1 MASGYYPTM
10 REFWSART
18 CNSQADIPACLTGI
32 SFAGPDQVAY
42 IDAASGQRILCST
55 LRGLLCAKL
64 PAEGLGEKLFAHLM
78 EAEEQVYAWA
88 ARGPRLFRDITASRE
103 LMAAGHP
110 AAGGRA
116 DVVMLQEYDALPAEA
131 DYRGL
136 GQQESFVAA
145 MAAMGYAHVLFQ
157 EANLARKDPSGLG
170 LFWNTKTFE
179 FAGHPSSG
187 HVEVACGSSIG
198 ESAHNVDLM
207 EHWHRCD
214 RSSADGRGVRE
225 LMNVAD
231 RRNLAMAR
239 LRHRAS
245 GQAVWAVTCHLMTTS
260 RDSAKTNEYP
270 GEVRAGELRAVRE
283 VLRARVPPGEAVIF
297 AGDFNTDA
305 RELSVFE
312 GRLKSKATGDML
324 EVPTGF
330 VASDGGC
337 SRALEWH
344 AGEASL
350 RMREALEP
358 IHQWGAGVGPAG
370 AAGGH
375 CTSTNA
381 ERTDWIDYLWYSEGL
396 LEPVALGDLRTPSSP
411 IPDRQHGS
419 DHLPIAARFQFRTV
433 PEPSWSVWQACCFRG
448 NPYV

>member
-1 MASGYYPTM
+1 
-10 REFWSART
+10 
-18 CNSQADIPACLTGI
+18 
-32 SFAGPDQVAY
+32 
-42 IDAASGQRILCST
+42 
-55 LRGLLCAKL
+55 
-64 PAEGLGEKLFAHLM
+64 
-78 EAEEQVYAWA
+78 
-88 ARGPRLFRDITASRE
+88 
-103 LMAAGHP
+103 
-110 AAGGRA
+110 
-116 DVVMLQEYDALPAEA
+116 
-131 DYRGL
+131 
-136 GQQESFVAA
+136 
-145 MAAMGYAHVLFQ
+145 
-157 EANLARKDPSGLG
+157 
-170 LFWNTKTFE
+170 
-179 FAGHPSSG
+179 
-187 HVEVACGSSIG
+187 
-198 ESAHNVDLM
+198 
-207 EHWHRCD
+207 
-214 RSSADGRGVRE
+214 
-225 LMNVAD
+225 
-231 RRNLAMAR
+231 
-239 LRHRAS
+239 
-245 GQAVWAVTCHLMTTS
+245 MTTS

-283 VLRARVPPGEAVIF
+283 ELRARVPPGEAVIF

-312 GRLKSKATGDML
+312 GRLKSKATGEML

-330 VASDGGC
+330 VASDGGS

-396 LEPVALGDLRTPSSP
+396 LKPVALGDLRTPSSP

-419 DHLPIAARFQFRTV
+419 DHLPIAARFEFRT
-433 PEPSWSVWQACCFRG
+433 VWQACCFRG